1 MEQEMKVGRIGLAG
15 ETNIS
20 REKAA
25 GTSAFKELFS
35 DLVAERLGKIPET
48 LETMEAVD
56 KELKELRAQREFT
69 ETVKHILPDG
79 SIRISEY
86 KQGHLEAC
94 YIQKPELHAVVDRTK
109 TIPRAAD
116 GSLLTSQQEM
126 KLEPRRNILEE

>member
-1 MEQEMKVGRIGLAG
+1 MEQEMRVGRIGLAG

-56 KELKELRAQREFT
+56 KELKELEYTFD
-69 ETVKHILPDG
+69 ILYINSDVYLQESDNRHQ
-79 SIRISEY
+79 SIRAKSPVSRSAFDSEHITSGLRLTVA
-86 KQGHLEAC
+86 QCSDA
-94 YIQKPELHAVVDRTK
+94 DRDR
-109 TIPRAAD
+109 P
-116 GSLLTSQQEM
+116 
-126 KLEPRRNILEE
+126 